1 MRSENFEETNQQKH
15 KTMRL
20 VRLGRQMSVVTPR
33 SEGGRAPGRS
43 SWSRFESRRRPKTCV
58 WGAARPAGARVG
70 DAPHASVRRFMTR
83 GGIFERRRALDFDSQ
98 TIVRAVA
105 VANVGGA
112 AEKVMNE

>member
-58 WGAARPAGARVG
+58 WG
-70 DAPHASVRRFMTR
+70 
-83 GGIFERRRALDFDSQ
+83 
-98 TIVRAVA
+98 
-105 VANVGGA
+105 GGA
-112 AEKVMNE
+112 AGGRAGR